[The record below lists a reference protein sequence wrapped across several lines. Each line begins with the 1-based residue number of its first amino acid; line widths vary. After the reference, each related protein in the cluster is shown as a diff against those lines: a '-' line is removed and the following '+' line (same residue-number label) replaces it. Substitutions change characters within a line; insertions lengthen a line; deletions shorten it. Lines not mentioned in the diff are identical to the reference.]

1 MEREE
6 TRFTMRIDTGLF
18 AVLKVLAK
26 MNKRSTVKEIEH
38 ILEQYVLNKLQEEQT
53 SGNITRFDVF
63 STDELI
69 RNWHIAKG
77 LPLPTSTPDL
87 NK

>member
-53 SGNITRFDVF
+53 NNISRLEIF